1 MLQKN
6 NGQSDGAENGD
17 VPKDADDGS
26 GTSPG
31 TDQVVTARRR
41 WLALLLQDRFACA
54 AVLILIGVALC
65 AVLGPLL
72 IGDLATRQNLRDPGR
87 SPFSLDHGWAFF
99 LGSDSLGRPVAAR
112 LIAAAGTTLSVA
124 VPAVLC
130 SLVVG
135 SVWGMWAGYHG
146 GWRENVSLRIADV
159 ILSFPSLLLAVV
171 VLYVFSPSASGI
183 VLVLA
188 VARIPVYLR
197 TARAE
202 SAEVRS
208 RLFMDA
214 ARTFGTSNWASIR
227 RHVAP
232 TVLPTLLTVAAL
244 DFCFVMLTESSLS
257 FLGIGIQPP
266 DVSWGLM
273 VAQGRQELQSSWW
286 IAVFPGLAIVVTTVS
301 ATVLAAWARLA
312 TDPGQRWRH
321 GLRRGGRGG
330 LRRPTGGK
338 GARQSSAAET
348 AAVVAGAE
356 HGPAPSGPEIEHAR
370 AVPEAAPHPPA
381 LPEAEAEPAP
391 ATPESAPAPAP
402 APAPGDR
409 ASTRAGTLTVDT
421 LTVDGLS
428 VDIRTATGPV
438 PVVRGVSFAVRS
450 GETLALLGESGCGKS
465 MTAHAVAG
473 LLDPAAEVVGG
484 QALLE
489 GEDLLALGARA
500 RRRLA
505 GPGLAIVFQDAL
517 SALNPVQTVGAQLAE
532 PFRIHER
539 MSRRAA
545 RAKAV
550 ELMER
555 VGIPEARSRAGAYPH
570 QFSGGMRQRLLIAM
584 AVALRPKVLLAD
596 EPTTALDVT
605 VQAQVMELLLELRS
619 EQRMALVLITHD
631 LGLVAEHADR
641 VAVMYA
647 GTVVET
653 GPVAEV
659 FGKPNHP
666 YTRGLLESVP
676 AEQHKG
682 SRLNS
687 IPGSPPDPRSV
698 PSGCAFRMRCPMA
711 RDLCAT
717 HRPVLETTGAD
728 RAAACHFGKEL
739 ADA

>member
-6 NGQSDGAENGD
+6 NGQSDSAGSGD
-17 VPKDADDGS
+17 VPEDAGDGS
-26 GTSPG
+26 GTTPAA
-31 TDQVVTARRR
+31 DQVVTARRK

-87 SPFSLDHGWAFF
+87 EPFSLDHGWAFV

-135 SVWGMWAGYHG
+135 SVWGMWAGFHG

-202 SAEVRS
+202 SAELRS

-214 ARTFGTSNWASIR
+214 ARTFGTSSWASIR

-301 ATVLAAWARLA
+301 ATALAAWARLA

-321 GLRRGGRGG
+321 GLRRSGRAR
-330 LRRPTGGK
+330 LRRPTTGG
-338 GARQSSAAET
+338 T
-348 AAVVAGAE
+348 GAE
-356 HGPAPSGPEIEHAR
+356 PT
-370 AVPEAAPHPPA
+370 
-381 LPEAEAEPAP
+381 P
-391 ATPESAPAPAP
+391 ATPEAAP
-402 APAPGDR
+402 APAPGDH
-409 ASTRAGTLTVDT
+409 ASTSPATLAVDS
-421 LTVDGLS
+421 LS
-428 VDIRTATGPV
+428 VDIRTAAGRV

-489 GEDLLALGARA
+489 GEDLLGLGARA

-605 VQAQVMELLLELRS
+605 VQAQIMDLLRELRS

-682 SRLNS
+682 TRLNS

-717 HRPVLETTGAD
+717 DLPVLAATGAG

>member
-6 NGQSDGAENGD
+6 NGQSDSAGSGD
-17 VPKDADDGS
+17 VPEDAGDGS
-26 GTSPG
+26 GTTPAA
-31 TDQVVTARRR
+31 DQVVTARRK

-87 SPFSLDHGWAFF
+87 EPFGLDHGWAFF

-135 SVWGMWAGYHG
+135 SVWGMWAGFHG

-202 SAEVRS
+202 SAELRS

-214 ARTFGTSNWASIR
+214 ARTFGTSSWASIR

-321 GLRRGGRGG
+321 GLRRGGRGR
-330 LRRPTGGK
+330 LRRPATGG
-338 GARQSSAAET
+338 T
-348 AAVVAGAE
+348 GAE
-356 HGPAPSGPEIEHAR
+356 PT
-370 AVPEAAPHPPA
+370 
-381 LPEAEAEPAP
+381 P
-391 ATPESAPAPAP
+391 ATPEAAPAPAP
-402 APAPGDR
+402 APAPGDH
-409 ASTRAGTLTVDT
+409 ASTSPATLAVDS
-421 LTVDGLS
+421 LS
-428 VDIRTATGPV
+428 VDIRTAAGRV

-489 GEDLLALGARA
+489 GEDLLGLGARA

-545 RAKAV
+545 RARAV

-605 VQAQVMELLLELRS
+605 VQAQIMDLLRELRS

-682 SRLNS
+682 TRLNS

-717 HRPVLETTGAD
+717 HLPVLAPTGAG

>member
-1 MLQKN
+1 ML
-6 NGQSDGAENGD
+6 
-17 VPKDADDGS
+17 
-26 GTSPG
+26 G
-31 TDQVVTARRR
+31 TDKERGTAVESGRPGSRHR
-41 WLALLLQDRFACA
+41 WPALLLQDRFAFA
-54 AVLILIGVALC
+54 AALVLVAVALC

-72 IGDLATRQNLRDPGR
+72 VGDLATRQNLRDPGR
-87 SPFSLDHGWAFF
+87 EPFSLEHGWAYV

-112 LIAAAGTTLSVA
+112 MIAAASTTMSVA

-130 SLVVG
+130 SLVIG
-135 SVWGMWAGYHG
+135 SLWGMWAGFHG
-146 GWRENVSLRIADV
+146 GWRESVSLRVADV

-171 VLYVFSPSASGI
+171 VLYVFSPSVAAL

-202 SAEVRS
+202 SAELRS

-214 ARTFGTSNWASIR
+214 ARTFGTGGWASIR

-232 TVLPTLLTVAAL
+232 SVLPTLLTVAAL

-273 VAQGRQELQSSWW
+273 VAQGRQELRSAWW

-301 ATVLAAWARLA
+301 ATVLAAWARLS
-312 TDPGQRWRH
+312 TDPGQRWRR
-321 GLRRGGRGG
+321 GLRGGGRRVRAKAGG
-330 LRRPTGGK
+330 
-338 GARQSSAAET
+338 
-348 AAVVAGAE
+348 AGAD
-356 HGPAPSGPEIEHAR
+356 APVTDEGLQP
-370 AVPEAAPHPPA
+370 
-381 LPEAEAEPAP
+381 
-391 ATPESAPAPAP
+391 
-402 APAPGDR
+402 PAPGRDR
-409 ASTRAGTLTVDT
+409 AVAQDGRRDRAVTHDRCDRAVTHDGTATITPPSGNTRSDALAVE
-421 LTVDGLS
+421 GLS
-428 VDIRTATGPV
+428 VDVHTPAGPAA
-438 PVVRGVSFAVRS
+438 VVRGVSFSVRS

-484 QALLE
+484 QARLG
-489 GEDLLALGARA
+489 GEDLLALAGRA

-505 GPGLAIVFQDAL
+505 GPGVGIVFQDAL

-545 RAKAV
+545 RVEAV
-550 ELMER
+550 RLMER

-584 AVALRPKVLLAD
+584 AVALRPRVLLAD

-605 VQAQVMELLLELRS
+605 VQAQIMDLLGELRG

-631 LGLVAEHADR
+631 LGLVADHADR

-653 GPVAEV
+653 GPVARV
-659 FGKPNHP
+659 FAKPNHP

-676 AEQHKG
+676 AERHKG
-682 SRLNS
+682 GRLNS

-698 PSGCAFRMRCPMA
+698 PTGCAFRTRCPMA
-711 RDLCAT
+711 REVCAT
-717 HRPVLETTGAD
+717 HPPALSPTGAD

>member
-1 MLQKN
+1 ML
-6 NGQSDGAENGD
+6 
-17 VPKDADDGS
+17 PKDDVLRQDADKGTDDSADKGVESGPGS
-26 GTSPG
+26 GTDRAGLRGKWP
-31 TDQVVTARRR
+31 
-41 WLALLLQDRFACA
+41 ALLLQDRFAFA
-54 AVLILIGVALC
+54 AAIVLLLVALC

-87 SPFSLDHGWAFF
+87 PPFSLDDGWAYV

-124 VPAVLC
+124 VPAVLV

-135 SVWGMWAGYHG
+135 SVWGMWAGFHG

-171 VLYVFSPSASGI
+171 VLYVFSPSAANI

-202 SAEVRS
+202 AAELRS
-208 RLFMDA
+208 RLFIDA
-214 ARTFGTSNWASIR
+214 ARTFGTSGWATIR

-232 TVLPTLLTVAAL
+232 SVLPTLLTVAAL

-286 IAVFPGLAIVVTTVS
+286 IAVFPGLAIVITTVS
-301 ATVLAAWARLA
+301 ATVLAAWARLS
-312 TDPGQRWRH
+312 TDPGQRWRQ
-321 GLRRGGRGG
+321 GLRRGGRRPGR
-330 LRRPTGGK
+330 RRPSTGGT
-338 GARQSSAAET
+338 SALRGT
-348 AAVVAGAE
+348 ATATPGTT
-356 HGPAPSGPEIEHAR
+356 
-370 AVPEAAPHPPA
+370 
-381 LPEAEAEPAP
+381 AEPAP
-391 ATPESAPAPAP
+391 SPEVT
-402 APAPGDR
+402 R
-409 ASTRAGTLTVDT
+409 AEPTTSVPPSTRPATLAVD
-421 LTVDGLS
+421 DLS
-428 VDIRTATGPV
+428 VDIRTPAGPL
-438 PVVRGVSFAVRS
+438 PVVHGVSFDVRS

-484 QALLE
+484 QARLE
-489 GEDLLALGARA
+489 GEDQLTLGPRA

-517 SALNPVQTVGAQLAE
+517 SALNPVHTVGAQLAE

-555 VGIPEARSRAGAYPH
+555 VGIPEARSRVDAYPH

-605 VQAQVMELLLELRS
+605 VQAQIMDLLRELRS
-619 EQRMALVLITHD
+619 EQQMALVLITHD
-631 LGLVAEHADR
+631 LGLVAGHADR

-653 GPVAEV
+653 GPVSEV
-659 FGKPNHP
+659 FAKPNHP

-682 SRLNS
+682 SRLSS
-687 IPGSPPDPRSV
+687 IPGGPPDPRAV
-698 PSGCAFRMRCPMA
+698 PSGCAFRTRCPMA
-711 RDLCAT
+711 RDVCAT
-717 HRPVLETTGAD
+717 HRPTLAGTGAD

>member
-1 MLQKN
+1 MLRKA
-6 NGQSDGAENGD
+6 DGTA
-17 VPKDADDGS
+17 
-26 GTSPG
+26 
-31 TDQVVTARRR
+31 ARRN
-41 WLALLLQDRFACA
+41 WLAPLLRDRFAFA
-54 AVLILIGVALC
+54 AALVLVVVALC

-72 IGDLATRQNLRDPGR
+72 ADDLATRQNLRAPGR
-87 SPFSLDHGWAFF
+87 APFSLDHGWAFV

-112 LIAAAGTTLSVA
+112 LLAAAGTTLSVA

-130 SLVVG
+130 SLIIG

-171 VLYVFSPSASGI
+171 VLYVFSPSTANI

-202 SAEVRS
+202 SAELRS
-208 RLFMDA
+208 RLFIDA
-214 ARTFGTSNWASIR
+214 ARTFGTSGWATIR

-232 TVLPTLLTVAAL
+232 SVLPTLLTVAAL
-244 DFCFVMLTESSLS
+244 DFCFVMLAESSLS

-273 VAQGRQELQSSWW
+273 VAQGRQELQSAWW
-286 IAVFPGLAIVVTTVS
+286 IALFPGLAIVLTTVS
-301 ATVLAAWARLA
+301 ATVLASWARLT
-312 TDPGQRWRH
+312 TDPGQRWRQ
-321 GLRRGGRGG
+321 GLRRG
-330 LRRPTGGK
+330 RRTAEK
-338 GARQSSAAET
+338 GAGARTT
-348 AAVVAGAE
+348 AGTDGTRG
-356 HGPAPSGPEIEHAR
+356 HGPAVEQSTPDAHVEQ
-370 AVPEAAPHPPA
+370 
-381 LPEAEAEPAP
+381 PAP
-391 ATPESAPAPAP
+391 DAHVEQPASAATLSVT
-402 APAPGDR
+402 D
-409 ASTRAGTLTVDT
+409 
-421 LTVDGLS
+421 LS
-428 VDIRTATGPV
+428 VDIHTPTGPV
-438 PVVRGVSFAVRS
+438 PVVRGVGFSVRS

-473 LLDPAAEVVGG
+473 LLDPVAEVVGG
-484 QALLE
+484 QVRLS
-489 GEDLLALGARA
+489 GEDLLTLDARA

-505 GPGLAIVFQDAL
+505 GPGLAMVFQDAL
-517 SALNPVQTVGAQLAE
+517 SSLNPVMTVGTQLAE
-532 PFRIHER
+532 PFRIHQG

-545 RAKAV
+545 RARAV

-555 VGIPEARSRAGAYPH
+555 VGIPEARARADAYPH
-570 QFSGGMRQRLLIAM
+570 QFSGGMRQRLLIAT
-584 AVALRPKVLLAD
+584 AVALRPRVLLAD

-605 VQAQVMELLLELRS
+605 VQAQIMDLLRELRS
-619 EQRMALVLITHD
+619 EQHMALVLITHD
-631 LGLVAEHADR
+631 LGLAAEHADR

-659 FGKPNHP
+659 FAQPHHP

-676 AEQHKG
+676 AEQHRG
-682 SRLNS
+682 ARLSS

-698 PSGCAFRMRCPMA
+698 PTGCAFRTRCPMA
-711 RDLCAT
+711 RDRCTT
-717 HRPVLETTGAD
+717 HRPQLTDTATG
-728 RAAACHFGKEL
+728 RSAACHFGKEL